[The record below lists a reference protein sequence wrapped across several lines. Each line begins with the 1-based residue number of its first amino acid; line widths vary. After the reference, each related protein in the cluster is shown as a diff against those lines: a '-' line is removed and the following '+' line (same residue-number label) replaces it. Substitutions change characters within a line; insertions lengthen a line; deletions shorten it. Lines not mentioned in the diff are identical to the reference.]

1 MFDNIFNFGKSE
13 EKHSQII
20 YKSSRAYFSPSLDC
34 LNAINNT
41 LQQAKNQVDI
51 CVFTISD
58 DRISKEIL
66 AAHQRKVKVRILTD
80 NEKLHDVGSDIKLL
94 AERGIEVKIDN
105 TTAHLH
111 HKFAIID
118 QSILLNGSYNW
129 TRSAAESNE
138 ENLVVSYEVSLI
150 QQFCKEFEDLWSKTV
165 KFRP

>member
-13 EKHSQII
+13 EKNAQII
-20 YKSSRAYFSPSLDC
+20 YKPSKAYFSPSLDC
-34 LNAINNT
+34 LNAINKS

-66 AAHQRKVKVRILTD
+66 AVHQRKVKVRILTD
-80 NEKLHDVGSDIKLL
+80 NEKLHDLGSDIKSL
-94 AERGIEVKIDN
+94 AERGIEVKIDT

-138 ENLVVSYEVSLI
+138 ENLVLSYELSLI
-150 QQFCKEFEDLWSKTV
+150 QQFCKEFEKLWSKTV
-165 KFRP
+165 KFKP